1 MKTLFYPVLFIL
13 LLLGAPPFAH
23 SELKVATATTDL
35 AAIARAVGGK
45 LVDAESLTPG
55 PTDPHFIE
63 ARPSM
68 IRRVAS
74 ADLMLVVGAELEIGW
89 IGPVLQTARN
99 GKVLPGAPGYLDLSS
114 VVPLL
119 DRSSG
124 PANRALGDVHPLGNP
139 HYLLDPENG
148 IRAAQAIA
156 ERFKQ
161 LDPKNADEY
170 AKNLA
175 RFTEDLRAK
184 MPVWKKTLEPL
195 KDKRV
200 IAYHTSFRYLAE
212 FFGFSVVA
220 FVEPLPGI
228 PPTASHVEML
238 LRRIREEKI
247 SILMMEE
254 FYERRSAN
262 FLAAQTGIQ
271 VVTLPHAVASEPQ
284 IKTYVDLFDAIVQRL
299 SQVKV

>member
-1 MKTLFYPVLFIL
+1 MKILSYPMLFVL
-13 LLLGAPPFAH
+13 LLLGVPVSAH
-23 SELKVATATTDL
+23 SQLKIATAETNL
-35 AAIARAVGGK
+35 AAIARAIGGK

-55 PTDPHFIE
+55 PTDPHFME

-74 ADLMLVVGAELEIGW
+74 ADLMLVIGAELEIGW

-148 IRAAQAIA
+148 ILVAQAIA
-156 ERFKQ
+156 DRCKQ

-170 AKNLA
+170 GKNLA
-175 RFTEDLRAK
+175 RFTQELRAK
-184 MPVWKKTLEPL
+184 IPGWKKALEPL
-195 KDKRV
+195 KGKPV
-200 IAYHTSFRYLAE
+200 MAYHTSFRYLAQ
-212 FFGFSVVA
+212 FFRVSIVA
-220 FVEPLPGI
+220 FIEPLPGI
-228 PPTASHVEML
+228 PPSAAHVETLM
-238 LRRIREEKI
+238 RRIRDEKI
-247 SILMMEE
+247 SLLLMEE

-262 FLAAQTGIQ
+262 FLTAQTGIQ
-271 VVTLPHAVASEPQ
+271 VVMLPHAVASEPQ
-284 IKTYVDLFDAIVQRL
+284 IKTYVDLFDTIVQRL
-299 SQVKV
+299 STVKA

>member
-1 MKTLFYPVLFIL
+1 MEQ
-13 LLLGAPPFAH
+13 AQ
-23 SELKVATATTDL
+23 LKVATATTDL
-35 AAIARAVGGK
+35 AAITRAVGGD

-74 ADLMLVVGAELEIGW
+74 ADLMLVIGADLEIGW

-99 GKVLPGAPGYLDLSS
+99 GKVQPGAPGYLDLST

-124 PANRALGDVHPLGNP
+124 AVNRALGDVHPLGNP

-148 IRAAQAIA
+148 IRVARAIA
-156 ERFKQ
+156 DRLKQ
-161 LDPKNADEY
+161 LDPKNADAY
-170 AKNLA
+170 QKNLA
-175 RFTEDLRAK
+175 RFTDELRAK
-184 MPVWKKTLEPL
+184 IPGWKKAVEPL
-195 KDKRV
+195 KGKPV
-200 IAYHTSFRYLAE
+200 MAYHTSFRYLAE
-212 FFGFSVVA
+212 FSGFSVVA

-228 PPTASHVEML
+228 PPTATHVKALM
-238 LRRIREEKI
+238 RQVRDEKI
-247 SILMMEE
+247 RLLLMEE

-284 IKTYVDLFDAIVQRL
+284 IKTYTNLFDVIVQRL
-299 SQVKV
+299 SQAAGREAAK